1 MTAWAVLKRHTGT
14 TDRRPEWDGYSV
26 LGTYESGESY
36 YIYGPTAAQ
45 DLGPRYGAGEYL
57 LLDDDSE
64 RFKRLTIGE
73 RQDFYEVKP
82 EDEMPDSIGANA
94 DSLMRDDLAPGLSE
108 GDLTA
113 AEVMARDA

>member
-1 MTAWAVLKRHTGT
+1 MTQWQVFRESDAGGDAWIHR
-14 TDRRPEWDGYSV
+14 
-26 LGTYESGESY
+26 GTYESGESY

-45 DLGPRYGAGEYL
+45 ELGPRYGAGEYL
-57 LLDDDSE
+57 LLDDESE

-82 EDEMPDSIGANA
+82 EDDSPPMNA
-94 DSLMRDDLAPGLSE
+94 EHVVELTSGYSE

>member
-1 MTAWAVLKRHTGT
+1 MTQWRVLKAPADGNPLLYHGGPV
-14 TDRRPEWDGYSV
+14 DRAYAE

-45 DLGPRYGAGEYL
+45 ELGPRYGAGEYL
-57 LLDDDSE
+57 LLNDESE

-73 RQDFYEVKP
+73 RQAFFDAKEP
-82 EDEMPDSIGANA
+82 P
-94 DSLMRDDLAPGLSE
+94 PGLSE

>member
-1 MTAWAVLKRHTGT
+1 MTDNAEKGEAMTEWKVLQISSNDAWKNA
-14 TDRRPEWDGYSV
+14 GYDLLYWAE

-45 DLGPRYGAGEYL
+45 EIGPRYGAGEYL
-57 LLDDDSE
+57 LLDNESE
-64 RFKRLTIGE
+64 RFKRLTVGE

-82 EDEMPDSIGANA
+82 PE
-94 DSLMRDDLAPGLSE
+94 GLSE